1 MNGDVGGLHGWED
14 MEMEY
19 NMREYAK
26 KTLTSRDI
34 LVSSV

>member
-26 KTLTSRDI
+26 K
-34 LVSSV
+34 VSI

>member
-26 KTLTSRDI
+26 KLTSRDI